1 MSMTWQFMDSFL
13 KSRAGRRARSGIGS
27 SGRSIRIATGNVC
40 GRMYVWSSRSAVLT
54 SIMHPPGLQR
64 FALTVDRPA
73 SAPRADGLRRAS
85 AAWKQRDYPEALRLW
100 SQAVSLQPGNAE
112 LHYLRGRAL
121 AALGLRAS
129 AADAFPVSLLLEP
142 QSTIAREAID
152 GLAGLQP
159 AAAGDGEVLVPLE
172 SGLGV
177 WIVPALVNGH
187 RGRFLL
193 DTGYQG
199 GGCSA
204 ARRARRPARPRPR
217 RGRDPRQHFP
227 QSLPGH
233 GRRRPP
239 PARPALP
246 RPLRLNR
253 WGAPKW
259 PPYLPSARRAP
270 AKPWRASTPSA
281 RRAPAKPWRASICR
295 PTLSYMGGPV
305 GAPLSQAALITVRSA
320 R

>member
-1 MSMTWQFMDSFL
+1 MHRILGFL
-13 KSRAGRRARSGIGS
+13 AG
-27 SGRSIRIATGNVC
+27 
-40 GRMYVWSSRSAVLT
+40 VLV
-54 SIMHPPGLQR
+54 GQWLV
-64 FALTVDRPA
+64 FGGALSPA
-73 SAPRADGLRRAS
+73 DLHIRAS

-129 AADAFPVSLLLEP
+129 AADAFQVSLLLEP

-159 AAAGDGEVLVPLE
+159 TAAGDGEVLVPLE

-259 PPYLPSARRAP
+259 PPIPPQRSSRPGEAVARLDPQRSSRPGEAVARLDLP
-270 AKPWRASTPSA
+270 TD
-281 RRAPAKPWRASICR
+281 
-295 PTLSYMGGPV
+295 T
-305 GAPLSQAALITVRSA
+305 
-320 R
+320 